1 MVLSALYLYKPF
13 IVKLY
18 LSIFSFE
25 VICIPVIGVHTVN
38 SSVERTWRRTVIM
51 IPGKSSRYEI
61 TIQIINCYNS
71 NDCLRYHLIING
83 KIIK

>member
-1 MVLSALYLYKPF
+1 MVRSALYLYKPF
-13 IVKLY
+13 TVKLY

-25 VICIPVIGVHTVN
+25 VTCILVIGFHL
-38 SSVERTWRRTVIM
+38 SVDKTWRRTVIM
-51 IPGKSSRYEI
+51 TPGTNSKYEI
-61 TIQIINCYNS
+61 TIQIINCYNL

>member
-1 MVLSALYLYKPF
+1 MVRSALYLYKPF
-13 IVKLY
+13 TVKLY

-25 VICIPVIGVHTVN
+25 VTWILVIGFHL
-38 SSVERTWRRTVIM
+38 SVDKTWRWTVIM
-51 IPGKSSRYEI
+51 TPGKSSKYEI
-61 TIQIINCYNS
+61 TIQIINCYNL